1 MPSGKRLDG
10 TRSAGELGEGH
21 LAASRDAERRERF
34 SRFGPAFDTA
44 CPASVLYH
52 LHSNLSPEWDCP
64 LSIEDVSTL
73 TLDLTAYKNYPE
85 AASTALPEAVE
96 VRTPLEV
103 VIRQRRTAETFGRA
117 SISLSDFA
125 TLLRLACGV
134 TRDGRLPLRAAPS
147 PGGLYAVETYPVV
160 FNVTGLSTGVY
171 HYIPIEHKIECVR
184 ALPGVEDLWSALPP
198 GWHNETP
205 ALAVVLIARLPRV
218 QAKYGERGYRF
229 VLQES
234 GHIAQNLSLA
244 SAALGLAAACVGGFF
259 DDAMNSL
266 IGVDGEREVALYA
279 ILIGSEKV
287 GETLNSLTEKG
298 ETHMAGAN
306 LDAVIG
312 RAVRDAAFRKRL
324 MADSESIGKEYN
336 LSSEELATLQNF
348 SQDSG
353 DEFFGKIVGGRAVAY
368 CTSKTCYENG

>member
-1 MPSGKRLDG
+1 MGEEPLE
-10 TRSAGELGEGH
+10 SARNAL
-21 LAASRDAERRERF
+21 AERRERF
-34 SRFGPAFDTA
+34 SRFGLALETA

-52 LHSNLSPEWDCP
+52 LHSRLSPEWESP
-64 LSIEDVSTL
+64 LSVEDVSTL
-73 TLDLTAYKNYPE
+73 TLDLTAYKRYPD
-85 AASTALPEAVE
+85 AAQTALPDALE

-103 VIRQRRTAETFGRA
+103 VIRQRRTAETFGSA
-117 SISLSDFA
+117 AISMAQLA

-160 FNVTGLSTGVY
+160 FNVAGLATGVY

-184 ALPGVEDLWSALPP
+184 ALRGTEEMWSALPP
-198 GWHNETP
+198 GWHEETP
-205 ALAVVLIARLPRV
+205 AVAVVLTARLPRV
-218 QAKYGERGYRF
+218 QSKYGERGYRF

-244 SAALGLAAACVGGFF
+244 SAALGLTAACVGGFF

-266 IGVDGEREVALYA
+266 IGVDGEREVTLYA
-279 ILIGSEKV
+279 ILIGSENV
-287 GETLNSLTEKG
+287 SEILNSPNRKG

-324 MADSESIGKEYN
+324 MTDSQSVGKEYN
-336 LSSEELATLQNF
+336 LSAEELTTLQSF
-348 SQDSG
+348 GQDAG
-353 DEFFGKIVGGRAVAY
+353 DEFFGKIVGGRAVMY

>member
-1 MPSGKRLDG
+1 M
-10 TRSAGELGEGH
+10 GEEP
-21 LAASRDAERRERF
+21 LAPGSNAPAERRERF
-34 SRFGPAFDTA
+34 SRLGPAFDTA

-52 LHSNLSPEWDCP
+52 LHSNLSPEWECP
-64 LSIEDVSTL
+64 LSIEEVSRL
-73 TLDLTAYKNYPE
+73 TMDLTGYKIYPD
-85 AASTALPEAVE
+85 AARTALPEALE

-103 VIRQRRTAETFGRA
+103 AVRQRRTAETFGGAAIR
-117 SISLSDFA
+117 LGDFA
-125 TLLRLACGV
+125 TLLWLACGV
-134 TRDGRLPLRAAPS
+134 TRYGRLPLRAAPS
-147 PGGLYAVETYPVV
+147 PGGLYAVETYPAV
-160 FNVTGLSTGVY
+160 FNVTGLATGVY
-171 HYIPIEHKIECVR
+171 HYIPIEHKVEYLR
-184 ALPGVEDLWSALPP
+184 ALRGVEEMWPALPP

-229 VLQES
+229 VLQEC

-259 DDAMNSL
+259 DDAMNVL

-279 ILIGSEKV
+279 ILIGSERV
-287 GETLNSLTEKG
+287 GETRNSLTQKG

-324 MADSESIGKEYN
+324 MTESESVGKEYN
-336 LSSEELATLQNF
+336 LSSEEIATLSKF

-353 DEFFGKIVGGRAVAY
+353 DEFFGKIVGGKAVMY